1 MRTTAASRWRCCR
14 SRPNNSPWWPRAPEG
29 TDLDIPFY
37 REYELP
43 WSVSTE
49 QERRFRRILS
59 IVGGTLLLL
68 ALVWP
73 WLPVPERDPFEAE
86 EIPERFVELMM
97 EDRTPPPPPPPKVED
112 KPEEPEPVVAE
123 ETVPEEVVP
132 ELEPEPEPV
141 DRVEQAREKASVAGL
156 LPFADELADL
166 RDNEAAAAG
175 KADKELNG
183 SVGSGPSNERSLVTS
198 NVAGGSGGINTAS
211 LSRNTG
217 GSGLAARDTTRVDSS
232 VAGVGGGGGEAR
244 RTGDSGKASRSR
256 EEIELVFDRNKGA
269 IYALY
274 NRALRRDPT
283 LQGKLVLKLTIAPSG
298 TVTACD
304 IVSSDLGDEELER
317 KLVQRVKLF
326 RFDSKDVEAVTTTKP
341 IDFFP
346 A

>member
-1 MRTTAASRWRCCR
+1 
-14 SRPNNSPWWPRAPEG
+14 
-29 TDLDIPFY
+29 LDIPFY

-43 WSVSTE
+43 WTVSTDQE
-49 QERRFRRILS
+49 QRFRRILA
-59 IVGGTLLLL
+59 IVCGVLLVL
-68 ALVWP
+68 ALLWP
-73 WLPVPERDPFEAE
+73 WLPVPERDPLETE
-86 EIPERFVELMM
+86 EIPERFARLLLE
-97 EDRTPPPPPPPKVED
+97 ERTPPPPPPPPKVEE

-132 ELEPEPEPV
+132 EPEPEPV
-141 DRVEQAREKASVAGL
+141 DRVEEAREKASVAGL
-156 LPFADELADL
+156 LPFADELKDL
-166 RDNEAAAAG
+166 RDNDAVASVA
-175 KADKELNG
+175 ADKQLTG
-183 SVGSGPSNERSLVTS
+183 SVGTGPSNERSLITS

-217 GSGLAARDTTRVDSS
+217 GSGLASRDTTRVENP

-244 RTGDSGKASRSR
+244 RTGDSSKASRSR

-283 LQGKLVLKLTIAPSG
+283 LQGKLVLRLTIAPSG
-298 TVTACD
+298 SVTACD

-326 RFDSKDVEAVTTTKP
+326 RFDAKDVEAVTTTKP